1 MPNKYSK
8 IAALTIICL
17 LLGAML
23 AWQYKSINNN
33 DKKTSYDN
41 LRVEELK
48 DELII
53 LQGNYANLN
62 ERFDEIMKEN
72 EIMREKGADSDIL
85 REDLNKNLTR
95 VRMFS
100 GLLPVQGPGI
110 IITIK
115 EGSTFNIQDQDL
127 LQLINELRAADAQA
141 ICINNERIVAMSE
154 IRSVTSL
161 YIMINGNRNTA
172 PYVIKAIGEGEK
184 MERSIK
190 MPGGVIDDFVNYNF
204 DVTVALEESLTI
216 PAVKDDGSVI
226 KTNLLGAVE

>member
-85 REDLNKNLTR
+85 REDLVLCFIR
-95 VRMFS
+95 IFQFFVY
-100 GLLPVQGPGI
+100 PPGI
-110 IITIK
+110 C
-115 EGSTFNIQDQDL
+115 EFG
-127 LQLINELRAADAQA
+127 
-141 ICINNERIVAMSE
+141 
-154 IRSVTSL
+154 
-161 YIMINGNRNTA
+161 
-172 PYVIKAIGEGEK
+172 
-184 MERSIK
+184 
-190 MPGGVIDDFVNYNF
+190 
-204 DVTVALEESLTI
+204 
-216 PAVKDDGSVI
+216 
-226 KTNLLGAVE
+226 